1 MILFYLLAAYCIIK
15 CVAST
20 GNNIKA
26 AYMVINHFET
36 PDTKPYHIYIE
47 GLTSALVDSIA
58 IFIAG
63 SIIIY
68 ALICIA
74 EEFHIEGLL

>member
-15 CVAST
+15 CVVST

-26 AYMVINHFET
+26 TYTVINHFEA
-36 PDTKPYHIYIE
+36 PDAKPYHIFIE
-47 GLTSALVDSIA
+47 GLMSALVDSIA

-74 EEFHIEGLL
+74 EEFHIGGLL

>member
-15 CVAST
+15 CVVST

-26 AYMVINHFET
+26 AYTVINHFESH
-36 PDTKPYHIYIE
+36 DAKPYHIFVE
-47 GLTSALVDSIA
+47 GLMSALVDSIA

-68 ALICIA
+68 ALICAA
-74 EEFHIEGLL
+74 EGFHIGGLL

>member
-15 CVAST
+15 CIVST

-26 AYMVINHFET
+26 AYTVINHFEV
-36 PDTKPYHIYIE
+36 PDAKPHHIFIE
-47 GLTSALVDSIA
+47 GLMSALVDSIA

-68 ALICIA
+68 GLICLA
-74 EEFHIEGLL
+74 EEFHIGSFL